1 LGGSITIYMCNDDY
15 LLLLQSE
22 WGVLPTNL
30 GYAEDMKLNILAPDE
45 LVFPGLGV
53 AVGAR
58 LLARAGAATRAG
70 LPARARLP
78 ARAGVAARAGLPTW
92 AVAPRAGGG
101 AQRTAMRWTN
111 VSSCF
116 VIRCMCQLIE
126 SGVRTN
132 KGFKEVHL
140 NQDAKALQE
149 FSGSDVTGT

>member
-1 LGGSITIYMCNDDY
+1 LGGSVTIDMCNDDY

-30 GYAEDMKLNILAPDE
+30 GYAEDMNLNILAPDE
-45 LVFPGLGV
+45 LVFPRLGV
-53 AVGAR
+53 AVGAG

-70 LPARARLP
+70 LP
-78 ARAGVAARAGLPTW
+78 ARAGLPTW

-116 VIRCMCQLIE
+116 VVRYMCQLIE